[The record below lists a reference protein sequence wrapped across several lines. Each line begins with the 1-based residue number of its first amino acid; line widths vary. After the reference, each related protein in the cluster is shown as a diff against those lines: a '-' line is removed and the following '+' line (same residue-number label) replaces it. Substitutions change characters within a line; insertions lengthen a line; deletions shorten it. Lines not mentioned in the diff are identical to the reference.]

1 MTISLTQLIVW
12 IIIGA
17 IAGWLATTLLRGRS
31 MGQLTNILI
40 GLVGALIGGIL
51 FSALHI
57 TALNVLDQIKIS
69 LLDIVEAFVGA
80 VVVLLVVSLV
90 FHRRR

>member
-1 MTISLTQLIVW
+1 MTISVTQLVVW
-12 IIIGA
+12 VIIGA

-31 MGQLTNILI
+31 MGRIMNILI
-40 GLVGALIGGIL
+40 GLLGALVGGIL

-57 TALNVLDQIKIS
+57 TFLNSLAAINIS

-80 VVVLLVVSLV
+80 VIVLLVVGEIM
-90 FHRRR
+90 FRRR